1 MHMLQV
7 TAHRCHSVDEA
18 SLPLIL
24 EWPESGQL
32 LLRRQLVTSPSYAWC
47 PRLIPQSTVQWIHK
61 IEEPCQKGINRIS
74 LGGVGKII
82 LHRIISVVWLTSFL
96 SETRIL
102 TQPWWWE
109 TWPVQSVK
117 RSLNPI
123 KVRSRCWWS
132 LGEINHFSEPDMVLV
147 WVVLSLQVLI
157 SPKTASFVIF
167 TQDVSGEVLHE
178 RQPGCDLFL
187 PQLPEHLHLGEPVD
201 LY

>member
-1 MHMLQV
+1 MSQRGQGQFASDPWV
-7 TAHRCHSVDEA
+7 PRVWATATQA
-18 SLPLIL
+18 STC
-24 EWPESGQL
+24 QRTL
-32 LLRRQLVTSPSYAWC
+32 LADWC
-47 PRLIPQSTVQWIHK
+47 PRLIPQNIAQWFHK
-61 IEEPCQKGINRIS
+61 TEKPCQKGINRIS
-74 LGGVGKII
+74 FGGVGKII